1 MQPIPVS
8 ALSPQHPIALIMSP
22 RLGDSLLLMTIAHN
36 LSLSGYQVTVFGTF
50 AYELWRWFPRITIEP
65 ALEQMF
71 DTKFDVERDMHPD
84 TASLVP
90 IFKPFGTVIQV
101 HPDIP
106 VAQLSRLHPNVV
118 SFAQWITPYEY
129 DTRHALDQLLDFC
142 EHRFTPQAWGRANGI
157 SAPDGLRYRLHAQR
171 VVIHPSASH
180 PSKAWSAQRFIQLA
194 RRLRARGFEPV
205 CVVAP
210 SEASHWQG
218 LRELGLDLKVCA
230 SLDELAAL
238 LHESGWFIGND
249 SGVGHLASSLGI
261 PTVSIFARVR
271 SAGRWRP
278 IWAPGCVVQHV
289 WLPGGALRRRFWRYT
304 VTVGGVMAALESLR
318 KRGV

>member
-50 AYELWRWFPRITIEP
+50 AYELRRWFPRITIEP
-65 ALEQMF
+65 ALEQRF

-180 PSKAWSAQRFIQLA
+180 PSSTALYPACAAAA
-194 RRLRARGFEPV
+194 RSWFRTGVRRG
-205 CVVAP
+205 
-210 SEASHWQG
+210 
-218 LRELGLDLKVCA
+218 
-230 SLDELAAL
+230 
-238 LHESGWFIGND
+238 
-249 SGVGHLASSLGI
+249 
-261 PTVSIFARVR
+261 
-271 SAGRWRP
+271 
-278 IWAPGCVVQHV
+278 
-289 WLPGGALRRRFWRYT
+289 
-304 VTVGGVMAALESLR
+304 TVGGIALARATRAWPGPQGLCLA
-318 KRGV
+318 G